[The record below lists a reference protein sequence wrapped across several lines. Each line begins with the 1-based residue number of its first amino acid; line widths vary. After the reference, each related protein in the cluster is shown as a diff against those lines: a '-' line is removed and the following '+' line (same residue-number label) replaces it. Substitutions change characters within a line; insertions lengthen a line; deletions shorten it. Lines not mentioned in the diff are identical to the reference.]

1 MNIYYSTLMAQ
12 DQFYEAVKSHS
23 GHEYLKTHASK
34 FSLKIEWYAKYALVF
49 EDRGQNLTLNH

>member
-1 MNIYYSTLMAQ
+1 MAQ